1 MEIKIGFHLPLILS
15 INFYKCMIFILADT
29 IYMYIDNLFSE
40 IKTI

>member
-29 IYMYIDNLFSE
+29 IYIENLFSE
-40 IKTI
+40 IKAI